1 MDRRMENSVLK
12 ERTKHDLTQEA
23 LAQVTGVSRQTI
35 IAIEKGKYI
44 PSVALAIRIAHAFGV
59 RVEDLFHVAKSAK
72 PK

>member
-12 ERTKHDLTQEA
+12 ERSKREMTQEA
-23 LAQVTGVSRQTI
+23 LAGIVDVSRQTI

-59 RVEDLFHVAKSAK
+59 RVEDLFHVSKSRSK
-72 PK
+72 